1 MMTTPVSLSL
11 KTPLNERSNVYRKII
26 IGFDGSEP
34 ARDALALGVRLAR
47 EADADL
53 LVANV
58 YPLEPLLT
66 SVPASPYQAQLLR
79 DAEHTLASARAAL
92 ADGPD
97 ADFLA
102 VPGASPARALHE
114 LAEQEHADLVVVGS
128 CHRGRIG
135 RALIGSNAQKLLQGS
150 PCAVGVAPHGY
161 RRTPRAL
168 ASSWDDTA
176 VGIAYDGSPEAM
188 EALQAARGTAGNLR
202 VISVVDLGGL
212 SYGYGYGYA
221 EYLDNARE
229 LARVEIAEALASL
242 AGRDAKTEI
251 REGAP
256 VTEISA
262 ASETLD
268 VLFVGSRSYGPA
280 KRVLL
285 GSVSAQLIE
294 QAACPVIVAPRGAHT
309 AVAGANGQP
318 ARNGAVEPFMS
329 GALVDG

>member
-1 MMTTPVSLSL
+1 
-11 KTPLNERSNVYRKII
+11 VYRKII

-34 ARDALALGVRLAR
+34 ARDALALGHRLAR
-47 EADADL
+47 ETGADL

-66 SVPASPYQAQLLR
+66 AVPASPYQAQLLR

-97 ADFLA
+97 ADFRA
-102 VPGASPARALHE
+102 IPGASPARALHE
-114 LAEQEHADLVVVGS
+114 LAERENADLVVVGS
-128 CHRGRIG
+128 CHRGRLG
-135 RALIGSNAQKLLQGS
+135 RALIGSNAQKLLHGS

-161 RRTPRAL
+161 RHTPHATT
-168 ASSWDDTA
+168 SNWDDTG
-176 VGIAYDGSPEAM
+176 VGVAYDGSPEAK
-188 EALQAARGTAGNLR
+188 EALQAARDTYGTLH
-202 VISVVDLGGL
+202 VISIVDLGGL

-229 LARVEIAEALASL
+229 LARVEIAEAQAEL
-242 AGRDAKTEI
+242 GDRDVKTEI

-256 VTEISA
+256 VTELSA

-268 VLFVGSRSYGPA
+268 LLFIGSRSYGPA
-280 KRVLL
+280 RRVLL

-294 QAACPVIVAPRGAHT
+294 GASCPVIVTPRGTHP
-309 AVAGANGQP
+309 GAASADANTDRSGT
-318 ARNGAVEPFMS
+318 VEPFMS